1 MRLDPAHLNAQQAQ
15 QITFSQDDPYNQN
28 HDQTADFGQSKFNN
42 LSLIK
47 EEDFKHS
54 QAGRNKPHAQ
64 AAGSSIL
71 DSGVKQH
78 VFQGN

>member
-1 MRLDPAHLNAQQAQ
+1 MQFN
-15 QITFSQDDPYNQN
+15 QDDPYNQN

-47 EEDFKHS
+47 EEDFKRS
-54 QAGRNKPHAQ
+54 QGKNKPYAQ
-64 AAGSSIL
+64 PAAGSSIL

-78 VFQGN
+78 VFQGNQIMKLSKYS